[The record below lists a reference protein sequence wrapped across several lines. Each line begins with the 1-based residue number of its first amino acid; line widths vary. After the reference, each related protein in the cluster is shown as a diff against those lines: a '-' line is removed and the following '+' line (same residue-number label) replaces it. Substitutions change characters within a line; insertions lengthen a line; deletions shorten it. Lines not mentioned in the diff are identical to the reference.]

1 VGSIEWF
8 DFFVSKKRPKKSKI
22 KIALSKKISGKIA
35 KKSFSNKSRK
45 FTFILDILL
54 RGTDQMVRRIG
65 YEVTDS
71 LDRLRRFE
79 TTYPFHRRINRW
91 TESVTKIN

>member
-71 LDRLRRFE
+71 LRETNLSIPSKDQQMDRIGYKDQLNQR
-79 TTYPFHRRINRW
+79 
-91 TESVTKIN
+91 S